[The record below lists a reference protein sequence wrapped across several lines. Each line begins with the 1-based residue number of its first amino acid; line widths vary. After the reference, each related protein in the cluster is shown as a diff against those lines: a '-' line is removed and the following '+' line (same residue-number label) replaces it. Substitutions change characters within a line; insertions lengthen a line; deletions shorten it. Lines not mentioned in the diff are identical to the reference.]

1 MFISWLSTQSEYPV
15 NSARS
20 PSEQRRRHAR
30 TVAPADPAWHSQ
42 NMNARRR
49 FAVVVAGLVSTALVA
64 GCDTANDQ
72 GGGPITSTV
81 PGVVPLI
88 STDDLGPAESDEVH
102 LFGLNDLHGNLQ
114 PPAGSTGKIAGHDA
128 GGAAYLATHLARLKA
143 AYPASAIVAAGDDI
157 GASPLISGLFHDEPT
172 VTFMNTIGV
181 AASSVGNHEFDRGV
195 LELARI
201 QQGGCAPD
209 GCAPGAPFTGAKF
222 PYLAAN
228 VTDAE
233 GKLPPALRP
242 WTMLEIGGHKIGV
255 IGTVTPD
262 TTNLVL
268 PAGIRG
274 YRFDDEAA
282 TINRYVPEVK
292 SAGAETIVALMHDGG
307 SQQPPKDVPV
317 DYNGCADISPNVT
330 GLAKAIDPAVQAL
343 FTGHSHQSYV
353 CTIEGKVV
361 TQAASYGRLITDL
374 TLRFT
379 PDGVRASAVNR
390 VVTREVTPDGPTTAL
405 VDFYAEQARPRT
417 ARVVGTATAVLSH
430 DPGASGTAPL
440 GDVIADSMLA
450 ATAGPAGAVAAFMNP
465 GGVRADIKAGP
476 VTYGDIFTV
485 QPFGNQVVT
494 LTLTGAQ
501 VLRLLEQQWT
511 NTSKP
516 AVLSPAGITYAYTES
531 ASNGAK
537 VSAESVRIGGQPLN
551 PVATY
556 RITTNSFLASGGD
569 GFAVFT
575 EGTDSVPGPTD
586 LDAFEAYFRDHPT
599 VQPPAARVERR

>member
-1 MFISWLSTQSEYPV
+1 MASHPIGISRELDESAERTATAPV
-15 NSARS
+15 CAVASAGQ
-20 PSEQRRRHAR
+20 PW
-30 TVAPADPAWHSQ
+30 DSQ

-49 FAVVVAGLVSTALVA
+49 FAVVVAGLLSTALVA
-64 GCDTANDQ
+64 GCGAGSDPGTA
-72 GGGPITSTV
+72 PASSV
-81 PGVVPLI
+81 PGVVPLV
-88 STDDLGPAESDEVH
+88 STDDLPAAGPDEVH

-128 GGAAYLATHLARLKA
+128 GGAAYLATHLARLRA
-143 AYPASAIVAAGDDI
+143 AYPASAVVAAGDDI
-157 GASPLISGLFHDEPT
+157 GASPLVSGLFHDEPT
-172 VTFMNTIGV
+172 ITFLNNIGM
-181 AASSVGNHEFDRGV
+181 AASSVGNHEFDDGV

-201 QQGGCAPD
+201 QQGGCALD
-209 GCAPGAPFTGAKF
+209 DCSPGAPFTGAKF
-222 PYLAAN
+222 AYLAAN

-242 WTMLEIGGHKIGV
+242 WTMLEVGGHKIGV

-282 TINRYVPEVK
+282 TINRYVPELTA
-292 SAGAETIVALMHDGG
+292 AGAETIVALMHDGG
-307 SQQPPKDVPV
+307 IQQTPKDVPV

-330 GLAKAIDPAVQAL
+330 ALATAIDPAVKAL
-343 FTGHSHQSYV
+343 FTGHSHQPYV
-353 CTIEGKVV
+353 CTIAGKVV
-361 TQAASYGRLITDL
+361 TQAASYGRLVTDL
-374 TLRFT
+374 TLRFAA
-379 PDGVRASAVNR
+379 DGVQASAVNR

-417 ARVVGTATAVLSH
+417 ARVVGSAGAVLSH
-430 DPGASGTAPL
+430 DPGPSGTAPL

-476 VTYGDIFTV
+476 VTYGDLFTV

-494 LTLTGAQ
+494 LTLTGQQ

-511 NTSKP
+511 NASKP
-516 AVLSPAGITYAYTES
+516 AVLSPAGITYAYRD
-531 ASNGAK
+531 AAPQGAK
-537 VSAESVRIGGQPLN
+537 VVPDSVRIAGQPLN

-556 RITTNSFLASGGD
+556 RITTNSFLATGGD

-586 LDAFEAYFRDHPT
+586 LAAFEDYFRDNPA
-599 VQPPAARVERR
+599 VRPPATRVDKR